1 MRLSTTALGVAPRVV
16 DDGGVR
22 YAQAGGG
29 DAGRSSSR
37 DGCRATSNSCR
48 FAARVSTM
56 RRRRSCRPL
65 CGRLVARGGARRSY
79 NGAASRLFGEL
90 DLDTTHRAQGEEA
103 RAARQTAGG

>member
-1 MRLSTTALGVAPRVV
+1 MRLSTTASGVALWGV

-29 DAGRSSSR
+29 DAGRRSR

-65 CGRLVARGGARRSY
+65 CGRLVARGGARHSY